1 MTKNTQ
7 RQPTVPTSSPPNVGP
22 DSVATPATEPDPRD
36 GRRTL
41 LSPPAEP
48 SDRMKVAQEAP
59 LGPALAAAT
68 TDPDEA
74 LALLERLSSLL
85 R

>member
-1 MTKNTQ
+1 MARLRSAGAVT
-7 RQPTVPTSSPPNVGP
+7 
-22 DSVATPATEPDPRD
+22 TEPDPRY

-41 LSPPAEP
+41 LSPPVEP
-48 SDRMKVAQEAP
+48 SDRMKVVEAP